1 MIDLSR
7 VVPSIN
13 GRIISLAAHRGV
25 TMSYSSIDGVP
36 KPRRDDNWT
45 LRRPS
50 RAALPSRMF
59 AVDLSGGFAV
69 QPLSLVEGDII
80 VLDCTLPLVEAGFVA
95 AADLR
100 RTPVPGSVVYLDT
113 EGRVIPLAAD
123 WPQAY
128 ETRWCPRLT
137 LMVLDLT
144 YSGNPVA
151 AESTWSYSL
160 EEVEAEATT

>member
-1 MIDLSR
+1 MDLTR

-36 KPRRDDNWT
+36 KPRRDVNWT
-45 LRRPS
+45 LRASS
-50 RAALPSRMF
+50 RSRLAARMF

-69 QPLSLVEGDII
+69 QALSLVEGDII
-80 VLDCTLPLVEAGFVA
+80 TLDCTLPLVEAGFVA
-95 AADLR
+95 ATNLR
-100 RTPVPGSVVYLDT
+100 RTPVPGSVVYLDAN
-113 EGRVIPLAAD
+113 GRVIPLATD
-123 WPQAY
+123 WPGAY

-137 LMVLDLT
+137 MMVLEFT
-144 YSGNPVA
+144 YSGNPLA

-160 EEVEAEATT
+160 EEVEAEATP